1 MIGNTK
7 GDFTGITALN
17 FFNFVNLSHINFSA
31 LEVHWSIIVSLT
43 ATLLCILFYVIHY
56 IIPQKAEELLVET
69 YPEYKLVNN
78 L

>member
-1 MIGNTK
+1 
-7 GDFTGITALN
+7 
-17 FFNFVNLSHINFSA
+17 
-31 LEVHWSIIVSLT
+31 LEIHWSIIVSLT